1 MRFPL
6 FFDEFMSVLENHD
19 FSKKNLNAKKH
30 TSRGAKVGTFC
41 RESFLAQSNIFSN
54 NIAVINLFS
63 EMTHIM
69 FSFEISHSLFSGPLN
84 DIG

>member
-1 MRFPL
+1 MQ
-6 FFDEFMSVLENHD
+6 
-19 FSKKNLNAKKH
+19 KNILQGVQKLAHFAGNL
-30 TSRGAKVGTFC
+30 
-41 RESFLAQSNIFSN
+41 FLAQSNIFSN